1 MVQENIEI
9 CIQCQEGGCRSVRE
23 WSSFQKEI
31 PDNRHS
37 TSLIP
42 VSPGRVLLQYST
54 AFLMFFTDMALSPS
68 RLGILRFR
76 TRISKYPAR
85 AAKFDPKSWVRNDRH
100 SATDLFLFRHQTQE
114 QSAGDQQSRS
124 GSDNRL
130 SELLICF
137 EKYKA
142 LLG

>member
-76 TRISKYPAR
+76 TRISKYPR
-85 AAKFDPKSWVRNDRH
+85 ALRNLTQNPG
-100 SATDLFLFRHQTQE
+100 SGTIATPPPIYFFSGTKL
-114 QSAGDQQSRS
+114 RS
-124 GSDNRL
+124 SPQAIN
-130 SELLICF
+130 
-137 EKYKA
+137 KA
-142 LLG
+142 VPEVTIDCLNF

>member
-54 AFLMFFTDMALSPS
+54 AFLMFFTDMALSPC

-76 TRISKYPAR
+76 TRISKYPR
-85 AAKFDPKSWVRNDRH
+85 ALRNLTQNPGRNDRH